1 MIEMDEGPWELE
13 GKAELGVRKDLGRI
27 QVS

>member
-1 MIEMDEGPWELE
+1 MIEMDESPWQLE
-13 GKAELGVRKDLGRI
+13 GKAELGVRDDLGRI